1 MLRSL
6 TKIRTILL
14 SLVFSVV
21 LASAMVPAATYAAPT
36 EGNEEGGS
44 STASSDAGTD
54 LCEGATQRCNHF
66 INTYVNPFIYL
77 LSALVGVVAVISIIM
92 AGVQYASSADDPSTV
107 SKAKT
112 RIFNTVI
119 GLVAYI
125 FLFAFFEYLVPGGI
139 F

>member
-21 LASAMVPAATYAAPT
+21 LASAMVPTATYAAPT

>member
-1 MLRSL
+1 MLRTLSN
-6 TKIRTILL
+6 IRLVAL
-14 SLVFSVV
+14 SLALLGV
-21 LASAMVPAATYAAPT
+21 LSFAAVPSTVYAGPFEDDDQGAP
-36 EGNEEGGS
+36 
-44 STASSDAGTD
+44 APDAPGTD
-54 LCEGATQRCNHF
+54 VCAGASQRCNHF
-66 INTYVNPFIYL
+66 IDTYVNPFVYL
-77 LSALVGVVAVISIIM
+77 LSALVGIVAVISIIM
-92 AGVQYASSADDPSTV
+92 GGVQYASSADDPSAV